1 LAVNGGCTTP
11 SFKAKLTHRPSR
23 GSNWLRN
30 QGLLVFPLIPRTPL
44 ILARNGGHGSRDV
57 TIDAEVIK
65 RWFQD
70 HRTTNI
76 DLMTSVSFDVIDVD
90 GEAAIAALEDV
101 RAEGNGCNDRQGYH
115 ANMPAGATIPSADWL
130 PTPYRW

>member
-1 LAVNGGCTTP
+1 
-11 SFKAKLTHRPSR
+11 
-23 GSNWLRN
+23 
-30 QGLLVFPLIPRTPL
+30 LIPRTPL

>member
-1 LAVNGGCTTP
+1 MAAMDRATSRSMLSDQAVVP
-11 SFKAKLTHRPSR
+11 RSSD
-23 GSNWLRN
+23 N
-30 QGLLVFPLIPRTPL
+30 Q
-44 ILARNGGHGSRDV
+44 
-57 TIDAEVIK
+57 
-65 RWFQD
+65 
-70 HRTTNI
+70 I
-76 DLMTSVSFDVIDVD
+76 DLMASVSFDVIDVD

>member
-23 GSNWLRN
+23 GSNWLRR
-30 QGLLVFPLIPRTPL
+30 PRPSRLSFDPSHPL
-44 ILARNGGHGSRDV
+44 ILARNGGHGSRDI